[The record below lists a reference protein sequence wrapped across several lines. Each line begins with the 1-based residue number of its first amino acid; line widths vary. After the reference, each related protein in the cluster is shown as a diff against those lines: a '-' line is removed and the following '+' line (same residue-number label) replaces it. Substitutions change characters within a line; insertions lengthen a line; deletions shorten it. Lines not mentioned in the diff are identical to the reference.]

1 MRPFRYEKAPDAAAA
16 VQFFAQGVQAK
27 YLGGGTNLV
36 DLMRETVERPDAL
49 VDVTGLSNTIEETGG
64 GGLLIGAAVRNTAL
78 AEHRAVRTR
87 YPVLAR
93 AILAGASAQIRN
105 MATVGGNLLQRRT
118 QLTRVGRVGYAQAS
132 AGLEELLTGH
142 GGVDPIGEELFDV
155 HPVVGQRACNLPH
168 DPRMVEADEVEV
180 DEAAFRKPG
189 RGGSGLHD
197 ESKSLHLEFS
207 QGVDE

>member
-1 MRPFRYEKAPDAAAA
+1 MTPFSYARASDAHEAIKMAST
-16 VQFFAQGVQAK
+16 GTLSK

-78 AEHRAVRTR
+78 AGHRAVRTR

-105 MATVGGNLLQRRT
+105 MATVGGNLLQ
-118 QLTRVGRVGYAQAS
+118 QHA
-132 AGLEELLTGH
+132 
-142 GGVDPIGEELFDV
+142 
-155 HPVVGQRACNLPH
+155 
-168 DPRMVEADEVEV
+168 
-180 DEAAFRKPG
+180 
-189 RGGSGLHD
+189 
-197 ESKSLHLEFS
+197 LHLFLRH
-207 QGVDE
+207 